1 VVDRLLP
8 GRADAAPGGGGLIR
22 YLKAFGRFWYDFVV
36 GEDWR
41 IAAGVVVTLAAGAL
55 ALRAE
60 LFSDSLLA
68 VLVATAIVSV
78 VVVSVVG
85 AGYRSANRP

>member
-1 VVDRLLP
+1 VR
-8 GRADAAPGGGGLIR
+8 
-22 YLKAFGRFWYDFVV
+22 AFGRFRFDFLV

-41 IAAGVVVTLAAGAL
+41 IAAGVLVALGLGAL

-68 VLVATAIVSV
+68 VLVAAAIVAV
-78 VVVSVVG
+78 AVVSVVR
-85 AGYRSANRP
+85 YREG

>member
-1 VVDRLLP
+1 
-8 GRADAAPGGGGLIR
+8 
-22 YLKAFGRFWYDFVV
+22 
-36 GEDWR
+36 
-41 IAAGVVVTLAAGAL
+41 VVVTLAAGAL

-68 VLVATAIVSV
+68 VLIAAAIVGV

-85 AGYRSANRP
+85 AGYRSANRPREQR

>member
-1 VVDRLLP
+1 V
-8 GRADAAPGGGGLIR
+8 
-22 YLKAFGRFWYDFVV
+22 KAFARFWVDFLV

-41 IAAGVVVTLAAGAL
+41 IAAGVVVALGLGAL

-68 VLVATAIVSV
+68 VLVGAAIVAV
-78 VVVSVVG
+78 AVVSVVG
-85 AGYRSANRP
+85 AGYGSANRP

>member
-1 VVDRLLP
+1 V
-8 GRADAAPGGGGLIR
+8 R
-22 YLKAFGRFWYDFVV
+22 YVSAFGRFWFDFVV

-41 IAAGVVVTLAAGAL
+41 IAAGVVAVLGLGAL

-60 LFSDSLLA
+60 VLSDSLLA
-68 VLVATAIVSV
+68 VLIAAAIVAV

-85 AGYRSANRP
+85 AGYRSPNRP

>member
-1 VVDRLLP
+1 M
-8 GRADAAPGGGGLIR
+8 R
-22 YLKAFGRFWYDFVV
+22 YLKGFGRFWFDFVV

-41 IAAGVVVTLAAGAL
+41 IAAGVVVTLGAGAL

-68 VLVATAIVSV
+68 VLIAAAIVGV
-78 VVVSVVG
+78 VLVSVVG
-85 AGYRSANRP
+85 TGYASRTRPDERQ